1 MKKLSDN
8 DMKNING
15 GAIKWGAIAGI
26 GALASFIFGIID
38 GIVNPQKC
46 NN

>member
-1 MKKLSDN
+1 MVKLNNETMQS
-8 DMKNING
+8 ITG
-15 GAIKWGAIAGI
+15 GGIKWGTIAGI

-38 GIVNPQKC
+38 GLVNPQKC